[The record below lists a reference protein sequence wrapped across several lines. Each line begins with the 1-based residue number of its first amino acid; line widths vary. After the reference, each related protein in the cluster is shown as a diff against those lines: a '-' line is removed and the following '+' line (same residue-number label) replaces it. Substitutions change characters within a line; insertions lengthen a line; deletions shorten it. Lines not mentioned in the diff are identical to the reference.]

1 MRLLTTLTDANLNT
15 SYETLARPHR
25 LEVGY
30 SDYVTRLMTV
40 IEHATHARNHKD
52 LLMHHL
58 MDFETLIRFEIP
70 MSLRPELFRKLNN
83 LLSHMS
89 LTVTDDHK
97 LCLVFL
103 NLVNIIK
110 SQIDAK
116 EQVLNT
122 SNEAEWEEL
131 QRSVFLLTEW
141 ENTLIS

>member
-1 MRLLTTLTDANLNT
+1 MNLLNGMNDSNLNT
-15 SYETLARPHR
+15 SYETLARPNR
-25 LEVGY
+25 LQVDY
-30 SDYVTRLMTV
+30 SDYVTRLVTV
-40 IEHATHARNHKD
+40 IEHATHARAHKD

-70 MSLRPELFRKLNN
+70 MNLRPELFRKLNN

-89 LTVTDDHK
+89 LTVSDDHK

-116 EQVLNT
+116 EQVQST

-141 ENTLIS
+141 ENSLQA

>member
-1 MRLLTTLTDANLNT
+1 MNFLNCLNDSNLNT
-15 SYETLARPHR
+15 SYETLARPNR
-25 LEVGY
+25 LQVDY
-30 SDYVTRLMTV
+30 NDYVARLVTV
-40 IEHATHARNHKD
+40 IEHATHARGHKD

-70 MSLRPELFRKLNN
+70 MNLRPELFRKLNN

-89 LTVTDDHK
+89 LTVSDDHK
-97 LCLVFL
+97 MWLVFL
-103 NLVNIIK
+103 NLVNMIK

-141 ENTLIS
+141 ENTLQA

>member
-1 MRLLTTLTDANLNT
+1 MTLFNSLNDSNLNT
-15 SYETLARPHR
+15 SYDTLARPQK
-25 LEVGY
+25 LQVDY
-30 SDYVTRLMTV
+30 TDYVARLVTV

-52 LLMHHL
+52 LLLHHL
-58 MDFETLIRFEIP
+58 MDFETLIRFDIP
-70 MSLRPELFRKLNN
+70 MNLRPELFRKLNN

-89 LTVTDDHK
+89 LTLTDDHK

-116 EQVLNT
+116 EQIHNT

-141 ENTLIS
+141 ENTLPN